1 MKSVFTE
8 LLQLLGDYSEKV
20 DNGTFSDDDYTD
32 YQRLEARIVDSYK
45 IGYYGN
51 VEYRALTSAYY
62 YIKGGAREV
71 LNLDRY

>member
-32 YQRLEARIVDSYK
+32 YQRLEARDIMAMWN
-45 IGYYGN
+45 I
-51 VEYRALTSAYY
+51 EH
-62 YIKGGAREV
+62 
-71 LNLDRY
+71 